1 MKKLLILQGIPGSGK
16 SHWAKEFLKTNSTD
30 WVRVNRDD
38 IRSMLG
44 EYWLPKREV
53 LVTEIEIQSVKS
65 AFEQGYSVI
74 LDSTNLNQKYLKN
87 WIEYCKNNSI
97 EIEYKMFDIN
107 LETAIERD
115 KNRNRSVGEEVIK
128 NFYNKYIKK

>member
-16 SHWAKEFLKTNSTD
+16 SYWTKEFLKANSTE

-38 IRSMLG
+38 IRCMLG
-44 EYWLPKREV
+44 EYWLPKREA

-87 WIEYCKNNSI
+87 WLPLCNRYDVGID
-97 EIEYKMFDIN
+97 YKMFDID

-115 KNRNRSVGEEVIK
+115 KNRSRSVGEEVIK